1 MGTNESLV
9 KRVRPVVKSVKES
22 WLPTGLELW
31 RKSSELF
38 KILVE
43 KMFAMFAIE
52 RSQVET

>member
-31 RKSSELF
+31 RKSLELF

-43 KMFAMFAIE
+43 KTFAFE
-52 RSQVET
+52 RRQDEA